1 MSVEIHFEPEPGS
14 SSAMPQLAP
23 PRPFI
28 RAAIALVVATFVL
41 AVAASRF
48 GIGKSGD
55 VYEQAVAQR
64 SLRFTDAPDGGI
76 LVHDATSGALALTL
90 PMGTNGFLRGA
101 LRSLAS
107 GRRRAHLSPA
117 APFVLTA
124 WADGRV
130 SLEDPLTG
138 QRIAVTSFGPTQVRS
153 FVALLDPAGKVFPP
167 ARPGDALVIGA
178 HGR

>member
-14 SSAMPQLAP
+14 KSAMPQLAP

-28 RAAIALVVATFVL
+28 RAALALVAATFAL
-41 AVAASRF
+41 AIASSQF
-48 GIGKSGD
+48 GIGRSTD
-55 VYEQAVAQR
+55 DYVNAVAQR
-64 SLRFTDAPDGGI
+64 SLSFTDAPDGGI
-76 LVHDATSGALALTL
+76 LVHDAVDGSLALTL
-90 PMGTNGFLRGA
+90 PKGTNGFLRGA

-107 GRRRAHLSPA
+107 SRRRGQLSST

-124 WADGRV
+124 WEDGRV
-130 SLEDPLTG
+130 SLEDPLTK

-167 ARPGDALVIGA
+167 STPAADLVIGSA
-178 HGR
+178 PR